1 MLYKKST
8 RILATLSLIG
18 FSVLASAAD
27 TKGQPH
33 FSQIDLNGDY
43 LISKAELAAQ
53 AKTLFDR
60 TDANSDGRLRAK
72 EFAKKR
78 KHPARDNILARLKSN
93 KRSDIFN
100 KFYTDKDRRLRAE
113 EKRDDKGKLRG
124 KLQDLNKDKAK
135 N

>member
-18 FSVLASAAD
+18 SSVLASPAD
-27 TKGQPH
+27 TTVQPR
-33 FSQIDLNGDY
+33 FSQIDLNGDS

-60 TDANSDGRLRAK
+60 TDANSDGRLSAK
-72 EFAKKR
+72 DFAKSKR
-78 KHPARDNILARLKSN
+78 KHPARGNILARLKST

-100 KFYTDKDRRLRAE
+100 KFYTDKDRRLSAE
-113 EKRDDKGKLRG
+113 EKRDDKSKLRG
-124 KLQDLNKDKAK
+124 KLQNLNKDKA
-135 N
+135 